1 MEGSGKNLEAIEI
14 PRIGFMRLKRVLEI
28 IPVGKST
35 WWAGVKAGLY
45 PQSVKLGPGVTAWR
59 NEDIINFVERLAATN
74 D

>member
-35 WWAGVKAGLY
+35 WWAGVKSGLY
-45 PQSVKLGPGVTAWR
+45 PPSVKLGPGVTVWR
-59 NEDIINFVERLAATN
+59 NEDIIDFIEQFAATS